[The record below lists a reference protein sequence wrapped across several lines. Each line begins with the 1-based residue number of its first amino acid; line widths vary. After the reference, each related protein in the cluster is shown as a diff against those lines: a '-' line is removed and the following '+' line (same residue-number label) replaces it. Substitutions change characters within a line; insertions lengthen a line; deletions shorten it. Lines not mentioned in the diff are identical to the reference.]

1 MNESVQSVSRPQVE
15 AVWVSCLQIIKANVP
30 EQSFKTWFEPIMPL
44 KLEGNTLTIQVPSQF
59 FYEWLEDNFVHVLR
73 RALDYAIGR
82 EGLLEYSIIVDTG
95 GDRQQPIRVNF
106 PTTKSPDIA
115 EFKKQTPPDFRNQQ
129 QPRPKEN
136 SNAPAETYLN
146 PNYLF
151 DNYIEGDCNR
161 LARSAGMAVAKRPG
175 STAFNPLLIYGG
187 VGLGKTHL
195 VQAIG
200 NHIKGH
206 LSKTVLYVSSEKFT
220 NQFINSIKNNTLQDF
235 TEFYTKIDALILD
248 DVQFLS
254 GKEKTQDTF
263 FHIFNHLHQSGK
275 QIIMTSDRRPSELQ
289 GLQDRLLSRF
299 KWGLTA
305 DLQQPDFETRIA
317 IIQRKLQEE
326 GINIEYGVIEHIAH
340 SANTNIRELEGVIIS
355 LMAQSS
361 LVRRDIDIDLAR
373 SVLKDIVMAESREVN
388 IDTIQEMVS
397 DYFDISVADL
407 KGKSR
412 VKELVYP
419 RQVAMYF
426 AKELTD
432 LSLKAI
438 GNHFGGRDHSTVI
451 HAVNS
456 INESMEKED
465 SVRDTIQK
473 LRSNFV

>member
-30 EQSFKTWFEPIMPL
+30 EQSFKTWFEPIVPL
-44 KLEGNTLTIQVPSQF
+44 KLEGYTLTIQVPSQF

-95 GDRQQPIRVNF
+95 GDRQPPIRVSF

-115 EFKKQTPPDFRNQQ
+115 EFKRQTPPDFRNQQ
-129 QPRPKEN
+129 QPRPKE
-136 SNAPAETYLN
+136 SSSAPVETYLN

-326 GINIEYGVIEHIAH
+326 GINIEYSVIEHIAN

-361 LVRRDIDIDLAR
+361 LVRREIDIDLAK
-373 SVLKDIVMAESREVN
+373 SVLKDIVMAEAREVN
-388 IDTIQEMVS
+388 IDTIQAMVS

-419 RQVAMYF
+419 RQLAMYF

-438 GNHFGGRDHSTVI
+438 GNNFGGRDHSTVI

-456 INESMEKED
+456 INETMVRED